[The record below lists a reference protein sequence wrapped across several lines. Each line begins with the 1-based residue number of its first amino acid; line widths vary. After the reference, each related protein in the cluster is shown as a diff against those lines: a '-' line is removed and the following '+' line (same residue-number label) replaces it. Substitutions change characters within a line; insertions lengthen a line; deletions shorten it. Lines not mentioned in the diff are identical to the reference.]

1 MIVRVVGAEAG
12 VAIDVAATTGAALAD
27 AVAGAGMAAGAGSAT
42 AAGAATEVDA
52 VAAPAESLVAVEAAP
67 VE

>member
-1 MIVRVVGAEAG
+1 M
-12 VAIDVAATTGAALAD
+12 AATTGAALAD